1 MSETDDDQGE
11 VERERGFGRREMLGF
26 SAASIAL
33 AFAAASFVRAPGAF
47 AANGWTHPFATRA
60 WYNGDNYFG
69 RIRPDVY
76 ETPPH
81 MHRGSD
87 FVNNP
92 DPIVRAAK
100 PGVVVHAGS
109 ESWAGGE
116 LGQVVVIQHTGYW
129 SLYAHLQTG
138 SITVSTSDSVVNG
151 TPLGLMGA
159 TGTSS
164 GAHLHIEIGVGSW
177 NSSRPIADLL
187 DPYDVVGEAD
197 LPGAPTNQG
206 EEVPGFIDLDYATAQ
221 SFPTA
226 DWGWARPS
234 VDNLSIAS
242 GGLVMVTANV
252 QISGLGSNIAKFR
265 FVRYNADTTN
275 VQALE
280 PLFIQGA
287 GSTTYGQISAVTSL
301 GADTRLR
308 LQMKADVS
316 GISLA
321 NIAVRGLR
329 WAP

>member
-1 MSETDDDQGE
+1 
-11 VERERGFGRREMLGF
+11 
-26 SAASIAL
+26 
-33 AFAAASFVRAPGAF
+33 
-47 AANGWTHPFATRA
+47 
-60 WYNGDNYFG
+60 
-69 RIRPDVY
+69 
-76 ETPPH
+76 
-81 MHRGSD
+81 
-87 FVNNP
+87 
-92 DPIVRAAK
+92 
-100 PGVVVHAGS
+100 VHAGS

-138 SITVSTSDSVVNG
+138 SITVSESEAVVNG

-159 TGTSS
+159 TGNAL
-164 GAHLHIEIGVGSW
+164 GAHLHIEIGVGAW
-177 NSSRPIADLL
+177 NSARPFADLL
-187 DPYDVVGEAD
+187 DPYDLVGEAPS
-197 LPGAPTNQG
+197 PGAPINQG
-206 EEVPGFIDLDYATAQ
+206 EEVPGLIDLDYATAQ
-221 SFPTA
+221 SLPT

-234 VDNLSIAS
+234 TDNLSIAS
-242 GGLVMVTANV
+242 GGIVMVVANV
-252 QISGLGSNIAKFR
+252 QIAGLGSDLAKFR

-316 GISLA
+316 GISLSD
-321 NIAVRGLR
+321 IVVRGLR